1 MKAVAT
7 AEKRPAYLF
16 ISGTRNKLAVA
27 THEYQD
33 GIEVVMVFF
42 VKVLVV
48 FVRLFSEL
56 FVEAGLGIWLLW
68 RESRFYRVGHVI
80 APSIHSVRP
89 WGGNSWSDA
98 GV

>member
-7 AEKRPAYLF
+7 AEKRPACLF
-16 ISGTRNKLAVA
+16 ISEARNKLAGA

-42 VKVLVV
+42 VKVLVI

-56 FVEAGLGIWLLW
+56 FVEAGFGIWLLR
-68 RESRFYRVGHVI
+68 RESRFYRGGHVI
-80 APSIHSVRP
+80 APSIHSART
-89 WGGNSWSDA
+89 
-98 GV
+98 

>member
-1 MKAVAT
+1 MSTMKAVAT

-33 GIEVVMVFF
+33 GVEVVMVFS

-56 FVEAGLGIWLLW
+56 FVEAGFRIWLL
-68 RESRFYRVGHVI
+68 RCESRFYRGGYVI
-80 APSIHSVRP
+80 PMSSRHLSI
-89 WGGNSWSDA
+89 A
-98 GV
+98 